1 MMFVAIGKVNI
12 RMLADS
18 LVILGCS
25 TAMELDINGT
35 WPNFSVY
42 SGFGKT
48 SRDGQVI
55 DKRMGDPNR
64 YLSQST
70 KDFIALFD
78 PQTLPA
84 GVVK

>member
-1 MMFVAIGKVNI
+1 
-12 RMLADS
+12 
-18 LVILGCS
+18 
-25 TAMELDINGT
+25 
-35 WPNFSVY
+35 
-42 SGFGKT
+42 
-48 SRDGQVI
+48 
-55 DKRMGDPNR
+55 MGDPNR